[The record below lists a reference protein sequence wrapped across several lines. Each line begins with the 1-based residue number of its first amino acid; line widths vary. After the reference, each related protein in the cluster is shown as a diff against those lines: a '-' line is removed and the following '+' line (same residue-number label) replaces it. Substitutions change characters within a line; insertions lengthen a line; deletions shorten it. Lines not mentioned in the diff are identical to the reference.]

1 MSVITFKDQVT
12 EGLDKL
18 IDYWADKP
26 NVVNLLKSFLENIQL
41 VEDVYQDLN
50 TNRSITTAV
59 GVQLDNIGTIVGEA
73 RQGLEDDPYRRAIN
87 LRIGINN
94 SDGTEPVVIP
104 LIKQI
109 TNADSVTMTEEFP
122 AGARCVVVGSDLEL
136 DNNAIADINTLFA
149 AGVLLTITG
158 SVTGAD
164 FTPVDVDA
172 LGDNDYTNP
181 DTSIVDYKYYEATPP
196 GKWFQDYEELTTADI
211 QLDTAKIGTKYSV
224 FVNRNSVDFTSPDV
238 DTNNAATELATL
250 INALPDI
257 SASAITDT
265 ITVTGARFTLYAISQ
280 NTTMTPA
287 YLSDSGGVMVDVLV
301 QGDTVTNTN
310 SNLGTDD
317 GLTPI
322 VVLTINSIGSLSL
335 PFNAELIGFSDI
347 SAFGTMSD
355 PDLKGDV
362 VDYLQISYNNAAPSD
377 SSIQI
382 KILGTNLSHT
392 ADYIS
397 KMVVEGVGTFDTFI
411 SFNDSP
417 TEQVWIFE
425 ANPNTLGI
433 GDWADTLTRTVTVF
447 F

>member
-1 MSVITFKDQVT
+1 MSVTTFKDQL
-12 EGLDKL
+12 ESGLEKL

-26 NVVNLLKSFLENIQL
+26 VVVNLLKSFLENLQL

-50 TNRSITTAV
+50 DNRSVTTAI

-73 RQGLEDDPYRRAIN
+73 RQGLDDDAYRRAIN
-87 LRIGINN
+87 LRIGISN
-94 SDGTEPVVIP
+94 SDGTEPVVVP

-109 TNADSVTMTEEFP
+109 TNADSVAMTEEFP
-122 AGARCVVVGSDLEL
+122 AGVRCTIIGSDLEFGS
-136 DNNAIADINTLFA
+136 NEIEDINTLFA
-149 AGVLLTITG
+149 AGILLTITG

-211 QLDTAKIGTKYSV
+211 QLGTAKIGTKYSV
-224 FVNRNSVDFTSPDV
+224 FVNRNSVDYTSPSA
-238 DTNNAATELATL
+238 DTNDAATQLAIL

-257 SASAITDT
+257 SASAVTDT
-265 ITVTGARFTLYAISQ
+265 ITVTGSRFTLYAISQ

-310 SNLGTDD
+310 SNLGSDE

-322 VVLTINSIGSLSL
+322 VVLTIDSIGTLSL

-347 SAFGTMSD
+347 SSFGTMSD

-362 VDYLQISYNNAAPSD
+362 VDYLQISYNSATPLD

-392 ADYIS
+392 AGYIS

-411 SFNDSP
+411 SFNDTP
-417 TEQVWIFE
+417 TEQVWVFE